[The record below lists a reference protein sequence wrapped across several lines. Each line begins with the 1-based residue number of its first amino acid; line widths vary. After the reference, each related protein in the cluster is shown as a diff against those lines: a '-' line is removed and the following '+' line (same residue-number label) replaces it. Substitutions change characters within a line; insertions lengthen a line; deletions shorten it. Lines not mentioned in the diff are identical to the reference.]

1 MREWGYLVIG
11 VVALMISNKILSGQE
26 PDVCRKML
34 EDTLTNHQMTLLSY
48 EVLPDEREIIMQRLQ
63 ALCQTG
69 ASPVVLTL
77 GGTGVRPNDWVP
89 EATREVI
96 DKEIPGI
103 AEAMRAESLKKVRT
117 AMLSRGIAGIKD
129 KTVII
134 NLPGSP
140 KGVKENCEV
149 VLPLLDH
156 IVQKIGFSHTKKD
169 SACS

>member
-1 MREWGYLVIG
+1 
-11 VVALMISNKILSGQE
+11 MISTKIFSGQE
-26 PDVCRKML
+26 PDICRKAL
-34 EDTLTNHQMTLLSY
+34 EETLANNQMTLLSY
-48 EVLPDEREIIMQRLQ
+48 EVVPDQRELIVQRLQ
-63 ALCQTG
+63 AICETG
-69 ASPVVLTL
+69 ITPVILTL
-77 GGTGVRPNDWVP
+77 GGTGVRPTDWVP

-134 NLPGSP
+134 NLPGSV
-140 KGVKENCEV
+140 KGIKENCEV

-156 IVQKIGFSHTKKD
+156 IVQKVGYAEKKKD
-169 SACS
+169 PAISKND

>member
-1 MREWGYLVIG
+1 VIG
-11 VVALMISNKILSGQE
+11 VAALMISNKILSGQE
-26 PDVCRKML
+26 PDTCRKIL
-34 EDTLTNHQMTLLSY
+34 EDVLTNHQMTLLFY
-48 EVLPDEREIIMQRLQ
+48 EVLPDERETIVERLQ
-63 ALCQTG
+63 ALCQTEC
-69 ASPVVLTL
+69 SPVLLTL
-77 GGTGVRPNDWVP
+77 GGTGVRPTDWVP

-103 AEAMRAESLKKVRT
+103 GEAMRAESLKKVRT

-134 NLPGSP
+134 NLPGSA

-156 IVQKIGFSHTKKD
+156 IVQKIGYSEKKKD
-169 SACS
+169 PAILNIE

>member
-1 MREWGYLVIG
+1 
-11 VVALMISNKILSGQE
+11 
-26 PDVCRKML
+26 ML
-34 EDTLTNHQMTLLSY
+34 EDILTKHQMTLLSY
-48 EVLPDEREIIMQRLQ
+48 EVLPDQREMIVQRLQ
-63 ALCQTG
+63 AHCQEG
-69 ASPVVLTL
+69 ATPVILTL
-77 GGTGVRPNDWVP
+77 GGTGVRPTDWVP

-140 KGVKENCEV
+140 RGVKENCEV

-156 IVQKIGFSHTKKD
+156 IVHKIGFSQTKND
-169 SACS
+169 SACSSNE

>member
-1 MREWGYLVIG
+1 VIG
-11 VVALMISNKILSGQE
+11 IAALMISTKIFSGQE
-26 PDVCRKML
+26 PDICRKTL
-34 EDTLTNHQMTLLSY
+34 EETLTNYQMTLLSY
-48 EVLPDEREIIMQRLQ
+48 EVVPDQRELIVQRLQ
-63 ALCQTG
+63 ALCETG
-69 ASPVVLTL
+69 ITPVILTL
-77 GGTGVRPNDWVP
+77 GGTGVRPTDWVP

-134 NLPGSP
+134 NLPGSV
-140 KGVKENCEV
+140 KGIKENCEV

-156 IVQKIGFSHTKKD
+156 IVQKTGHAEKKKD
-169 SACS
+169 PAISKND

>member
-1 MREWGYLVIG
+1 VIA
-11 VVALMISNKILSGQE
+11 VAALLISQKVFSGQAPDGCRKILE
-26 PDVCRKML
+26 DV
-34 EDTLTNHQMTLLSY
+34 LTNHQMTLLSY
-48 EVLPDEREIIMQRLQ
+48 EVLPDQRELIVQRLQ
-63 ALCQTG
+63 AHCQKG

-77 GGTGVRPNDWVP
+77 GGTGVRPTDWVP
-89 EATREVI
+89 EATREVVE
-96 DKEIPGI
+96 KEIPGI

-140 KGVKENCEV
+140 KGIKENCGV

-156 IVQKIGFSHTKKD
+156 IVQKIGFSVEKKGLAF
-169 SACS
+169 S

>member
-1 MREWGYLVIG
+1 MV
-11 VVALMISNKILSGQE
+11 SNKILSGEE
-26 PDVCRKML
+26 PDNCSKIL
-34 EDTLTNHQMTLLSY
+34 ADTLTNYQMALLSY
-48 EVLPDEREIIMQRLQ
+48 EVLPDERETIVQRLQ
-63 ALCQTG
+63 ALCQAGT
-69 ASPVVLTL
+69 SPVVLTL
-77 GGTGVRPNDWVP
+77 GGTGVRPTDWVP

-149 VLPLLDH
+149 ILPLLDH
-156 IVQKIGFSHTKKD
+156 IVQKIGFTKTKKD
-169 SACS
+169 SAFS

>member
-1 MREWGYLVIG
+1 MIG
-11 VVALMISNKILSGQE
+11 IAALMISTKIFSGQE
-26 PDVCRKML
+26 PDIYRKAL
-34 EDTLTNHQMTLLSY
+34 EETLANNQMTLLSY
-48 EVLPDEREIIMQRLQ
+48 EVVPDQRELIVQRLK
-63 ALCQTG
+63 ALCETEIT
-69 ASPVVLTL
+69 PVILTL
-77 GGTGVRPNDWVP
+77 GGSGVRPTDWVP

-134 NLPGSP
+134 NLPGSV
-140 KGVKENCEV
+140 KGIKENCEV

-156 IVQKIGFSHTKKD
+156 IVQKVGYAEKKKD
-169 SACS
+169 PAISKND

>member
-1 MREWGYLVIG
+1 MT
-11 VVALMISNKILSGQE
+11 K
-26 PDVCRKML
+26 
-34 EDTLTNHQMTLLSY
+34 HQMTLLSY
-48 EVLPDEREIIMQRLQ
+48 EVLPDQREMIVQRLQ
-63 ALCQTG
+63 AHCQEG
-69 ASPVVLTL
+69 ATPVILTL
-77 GGTGVRPNDWVP
+77 GGTGVRPTDWVP

-140 KGVKENCEV
+140 RGVKENCEV

-156 IVQKIGFSHTKKD
+156 IVHKIGGSQTKKD
-169 SACS
+169 SACSSNE